1 MSKTVLPSDRALD
14 SGRIVIILALLASV
28 VLLLGILFMLFSISR
43 NGLNIRL
50 GGDFNLSELGEHITV
65 ELTMAEPITLALP
78 QPLEMVAAGPDG
90 GAIPATLAFASCPD
104 CNGPMLPSRWNPWD
118 GRIEWTCPL
127 CDEPHALPNTP

>member
-1 MSKTVLPSDRALD
+1 MSKTALPDDRA
-14 SGRIVIILALLASV
+14 SNGGRIVIILALLAIV

-50 GGDFNLSELGEHITV
+50 EGDFNLSELGEHITV

-90 GAIPATLAFASCPD
+90 DPIPATLAFASCPD
-104 CNGPMLPSRWNPWD
+104 CNSPMLPSTWNLWN
-118 GRIEWTCPL
+118 GRIEWTCPVV
-127 CDEPHALPNTP
+127 DESHSVPATP